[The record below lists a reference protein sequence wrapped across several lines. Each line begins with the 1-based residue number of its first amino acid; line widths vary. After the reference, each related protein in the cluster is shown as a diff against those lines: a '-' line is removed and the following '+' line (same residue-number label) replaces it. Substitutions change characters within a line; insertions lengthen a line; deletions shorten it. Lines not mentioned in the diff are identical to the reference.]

1 MLSCL
6 WGCEIMLC
14 LSKAWEC
21 SSKAPPAKKET
32 LLGQKV
38 KFLLRIHWVYCC
50 QQPTLWYKVQHRCQ
64 RVHFYSFTA
73 YWRQWRGW
81 GGLCWHPCADCLII
95 LNDVVED
102 IEKWIVTVKRR
113 CDTFCTRCLLS
124 ALSVGVALAEHFH
137 ELLKLPWFEKRVEYC
152 FSSDRVGFDQGK
164 RLCSNVLHCFSFLLF
179 VLSLS
184 LLRHSKWW
192 SCKIEKESKQL
203 TTNANSDT
211 RKVEVGQNH
220 GLWMFGLCAEMMYIH
235 LTDTRHKSTDDPS
248 PCSRTS
254 DGW

>member
-73 YWRQWRGW
+73 YRRQWRGW
-81 GGLCWHPCADCLII
+81 GGLCWHPCADCLTI

-102 IEKWIVTVKRR
+102 TEKWIVTVKGDVILFAHGAFFLHCLSVWPWLNISMNCSSYHGSKRGLSIVFPLIGLGLTR
-113 CDTFCTRCLLS
+113 EKDCVLMFCIAFLFCFLSCRCLCWDIQNDE
-124 ALSVGVALAEHFH
+124 VAK
-137 ELLKLPWFEKRVEYC
+137 LKKNQNSWLQMPTAI
-152 FSSDRVGFDQGK
+152 QG
-164 RLCSNVLHCFSFLLF
+164 RL
-179 VLSLS
+179 
-184 LLRHSKWW
+184 R
-192 SCKIEKESKQL
+192 
-203 TTNANSDT
+203 
-211 RKVEVGQNH
+211 
-220 GLWMFGLCAEMMYIH
+220 
-235 LTDTRHKSTDDPS
+235 
-248 PCSRTS
+248 
-254 DGW
+254 